1 MSFGAKRGVYRCLDE
16 KTPLAVMTTGATAM
30 LKIKLQRVIFAWKG
44 WDIYLQVI
52 VWIVKLITE

>member
-1 MSFGAKRGVYRCLDE
+1 MEGIIYFFLASQTHG
-16 KTPLAVMTTGATAM
+16 KTMVFLSD
-30 LKIKLQRVIFAWKG
+30 KG